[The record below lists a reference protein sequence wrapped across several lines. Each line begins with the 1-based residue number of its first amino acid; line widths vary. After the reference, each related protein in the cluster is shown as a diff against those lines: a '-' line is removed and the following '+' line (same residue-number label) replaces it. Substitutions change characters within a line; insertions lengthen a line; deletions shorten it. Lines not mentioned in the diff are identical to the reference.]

1 MVIFRGLP
9 NFHRDQKHKNTH
21 HTQISLLIKSLF
33 KKQHTNHHH
42 SRLHSKWGT
51 PVETSV
57 GEAWALACCVFK
69 SYNSP
74 ASGWRR
80 WEGYRAR
87 MKAEWRGVCNAAR
100 HWKGGGGRLRFMQH
114 AMELDGR
121 EAEITD
127 PLPHSQPRNISNKL
141 SKRVYFIMM
150 IIPQK
155 TMFLYLGQ

>member
-42 SRLHSKWGT
+42 SPLHSKWVT

-57 GEAWALACCVFK
+57 GRTLALFCCLFK
-69 SYNSP
+69 SYDSP

-80 WEGYRAR
+80 WEGYKAR
-87 MKAEWRGVCNAAR
+87 MRGVYNAAR
-100 HWKGGGGRLRFMQH
+100 YWKGEGERLPFMEH
-114 AMELDGR
+114 AMELDAR
-121 EAEITD
+121 EAEIAD
-127 PLPHSQPRNISNKL
+127 PLSIQGL
-141 SKRVYFIMM
+141 E
-150 IIPQK
+150 
-155 TMFLYLGQ
+155 TFLIY